1 MTKPIHIIYA
11 TSLTQTAHALVQPT
25 QESQKVLPA
34 KVVLFIELKK
44 LFMDVNIK
52 INMNYTKNYVVRDYT
67 LHNNAKTTFSL
78 TFFTVYLHLYS
89 I

>member
-1 MTKPIHIIYA
+1 
-11 TSLTQTAHALVQPT
+11 
-25 QESQKVLPA
+25 
-34 KVVLFIELKK
+34 
-44 LFMDVNIK
+44 MDVNIK
-52 INMNYTKNYVVRDYT
+52 INMNYTKSYVVRDYT

>member
-1 MTKPIHIIYA
+1 
-11 TSLTQTAHALVQPT
+11 
-25 QESQKVLPA
+25 
-34 KVVLFIELKK
+34 
-44 LFMDVNIK
+44 MDVNIK